1 MSFFLKPQD
10 LPDLARGAA
19 VLGTGGGGD
28 PLIGRLLVEECL
40 RNGKR
45 IEVID
50 PQELRDEDF
59 IISTAM
65 MGAPTVVVEKTPSGV
80 EALNSL
86 RVLEAHLGKRADAT
100 IPMECGGL
108 NSMVPLVVAAH
119 AGIPV
124 VDGDGMGRAFP
135 ELQMETFGVYGVS
148 GSPLVVSDEAGRS
161 CIVDTGTDN
170 KRMESFARAVAIKM
184 GGSAYI
190 AEYPMSGED
199 VKRTAIPNTLSLAL
213 NIGRTLR
220 QAKEN
225 HRDPLAEL
233 SAFLKDTIYG
243 FGTVLMRGKVVD
255 VERFIKDGFTQGQA
269 KISSF
274 DGSEEMTIRF
284 CNENVVAY
292 RNGEVVAIVPDL
304 ITVTDI
310 DLGSPINSEAL
321 RYGQRVAVFGIATPK
336 IMRTEAALAV
346 FGPQAFGLEEPW
358 TPIEDLCAT
367 KASV

>member
-1 MSFFLKPQD
+1 MSFFLKPED
-10 LPDLARGAA
+10 LSDLARGAA

-40 RNGKR
+40 KNGQR
-45 IEVID
+45 IEIID
-50 PQELRDEDF
+50 PQELGNEDF
-59 IISTAM
+59 VISTAM
-65 MGAPTVVVEKTPSGV
+65 MGAPTVVVEKTPSGR

-86 RVLEAHLGKRADAT
+86 RVLEEHLGKRADAT

-124 VDGDGMGRAFP
+124 VDADGMGRAFP
-135 ELQMETFGVYGVS
+135 ELQMETFGVYGLS
-148 GSPLVVSDEAGRS
+148 GSPLVVSDEASRS

-170 KRMESFARAVAIKM
+170 KRMESYARAVTIRM
-184 GGSAYI
+184 GGSSYI
-190 AEYPMSGED
+190 AEYPMSGAD
-199 VKRTAIPNTLSLAL
+199 VKRTAVPNTMTLAL

-220 QAKEN
+220 QAKDN

-243 FGTVLMRGKVVD
+243 FGTVLMRGKITD

-269 KISSF
+269 KVESF
-274 DGSEEMTIRF
+274 DGKEEMIIRF
-284 CNENVVAY
+284 CNENVIAY

-304 ITVTDI
+304 ITVTDV
-310 DLGSPINSEAL
+310 DLGVPINSEAL
-321 RYGQRVAVFGIATPK
+321 GYGQRVAVFGISTPE
-336 IMRTEAALAV
+336 IMRTEAALDV

-358 TPIEDLCAT
+358 KPIESLNTALVT
-367 KASV
+367 I